1 MHVRGLQCAQ
11 QAGSSLKWP
20 HSLSVTTRAAGEP
33 GAEEVSSI
41 ADSQR
46 EEGCVQGRE
55 ARMRERAKMICKI
68 KIRLFGK

>member
-1 MHVRGLQCAQ
+1 MAGACLASAGKSDRKKQLFGSEVDVHVRGLQCAQ

-41 ADSQR
+41 ADSQ
-46 EEGCVQGRE
+46 
-55 ARMRERAKMICKI
+55 
-68 KIRLFGK
+68 